1 MTATE
6 QRHRLW
12 SRCWPHRAVSPPRA
26 SFGVPAPYPRRP
38 LESLLVPSSSPH
50 DTTPSDQRRRFR
62 ILCCPIRCPHRV
74 FLPPEA
80 GHHNE
85 EPTPGFE
92 PGSPSLRDEGLYVA
106 LSVLDQRRKGGAVP
120 GVSWGSRDLPTD
132 RVSSTARRCG
142 ARRAR
147 PRRECR
153 SQRQFRPR
161 SGASACLSLS
171 GRRASRARRRDRLD
185 A

>member
-92 PGSPSLRDEGLYVA
+92 PGTPSLREKRVGVLKGPLEGN
-106 LSVLDQRRKGGAVP
+106 
-120 GVSWGSRDLPTD
+120 
-132 RVSSTARRCG
+132 G
-142 ARRAR
+142 ARLERTAAPSSR
-147 PRRECR
+147 PTERT
-153 SQRQFRPR
+153 P
-161 SGASACLSLS
+161 GHAV
-171 GRRASRARRRDRLD
+171 RDRPAQPNSSHAWATCAAIAFSARLPQVRGS
-185 A
+185 